1 MAHGGTMVE
10 PVYSP
15 RERLGMVLSD
25 LEESRERGWGGG
37 QGSLA
42 QGAVTRLPNAV
53 PSDALPASSSAHV
66 WGGGEA
72 GGVGEVGDKR
82 GWMGGLGWLVRVGMG
97 VGE

>member
-1 MAHGGTMVE
+1 
-10 PVYSP
+10 
-15 RERLGMVLSD
+15 MVLSD

-72 GGVGEVGDKR
+72 GGGGKEANGDVEA
-82 GWMGGLGWLVRVGMG
+82 GWGNAEILQPTPVSAVVYRLF
-97 VGE
+97 